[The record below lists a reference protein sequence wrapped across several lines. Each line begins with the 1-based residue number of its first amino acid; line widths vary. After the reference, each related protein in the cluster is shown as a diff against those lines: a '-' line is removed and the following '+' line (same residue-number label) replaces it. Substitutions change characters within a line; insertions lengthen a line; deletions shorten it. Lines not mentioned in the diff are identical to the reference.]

1 MLRYNELRMRG
12 VVDVDGDIMMD
23 APAHSNNDQLIGL
36 AGGSGSEEERE
47 AARKTWKEWCSR
59 RLSDADKDRRKK
71 RYKPKAEDAVK
82 ANDAAGT
89 AAALGAVVHRYRIY
103 SDGGTDGNGAG
114 RVWGDSGYG
123 VVIFEVREDGSVVEI
138 ATVYGPVVV
147 DATSEWSLGAVR
159 GTNQTG
165 ELCGCINAL
174 LWLEEYGEDGDV
186 AICVDSLYAGNE
198 IEGCWAV
205 KANHQLIRYGQEVLK
220 KVRKTRSVTFI
231 HVKGHS
237 SDGEND
243 RADELVQWGK
253 SDGPFTRLG
262 QGISEGPGLTGPVTD
277 GPVRKTAVQSPGEV
291 TDEADNDDGMLR
303 ELLANLPAD
312 FLEWDDEEED
322 EVPENCKVR
331 DPAEDSRHSLVDAL
345 FSMSSEEENE
355 GMEDG
360 GVEDAGATEEGGEEI
375 SEVTA
380 AVGSLRITER
390 ELDRRYFTVCDNLR
404 SFVISV
410 QGGS

>member
-1 MLRYNELRMRG
+1 
-12 VVDVDGDIMMD
+12 MD
-23 APAHSNNDQLIGL
+23 APAHNNNDQLVGL
-36 AGGSGSEEERE
+36 SSGSGSETERE
-47 AARKTWKEWCSR
+47 VARKQWKEWCSR
-59 RLSDADKDRRKK
+59 LLSDADKDRKK
-71 RYKPKAEDAVK
+71 NMHKPKAEDALK
-82 ANDAAGT
+82 ANDVSGT

-103 SDGGTDGNGAG
+103 SDGGTDDNGAG
-114 RVWGDSGYG
+114 GVWGDSVYG
-123 VVIFEVREDGSVVEI
+123 VVIFEVREDGSVGEI
-138 ATVYGPVVV
+138 ATVYGPVIV
-147 DATSEWSLGAVR
+147 DATSEWSLGTVR
-159 GTNQTG
+159 GT
-165 ELCGCINAL
+165 
-174 LWLEEYGEDGDV
+174 
-186 AICVDSLYAGNE
+186 
-198 IEGCWAV
+198 
-205 KANHQLIRYGQEVLK
+205 KANHQLIRCGQEVLK

-237 SDGEND
+237 SDGGND

-291 TDEADNDDGMLR
+291 TDEANNDDGMLR

-322 EVPENCKVR
+322 KVPEKCQVR
-331 DPAEDSRHSLVDAL
+331 DLAEDSRHSLVDAL